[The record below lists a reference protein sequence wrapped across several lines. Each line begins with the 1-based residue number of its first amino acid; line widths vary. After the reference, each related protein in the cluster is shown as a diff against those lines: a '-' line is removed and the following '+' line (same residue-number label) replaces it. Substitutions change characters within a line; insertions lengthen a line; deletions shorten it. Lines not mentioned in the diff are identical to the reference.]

1 MDRIKILQVIGRLQ
15 FGGMQGGVIKV
26 DNHIDRDIFHPLLVS
41 FRGFDQPLKN
51 NLAPDVEFAV
61 IQRKAGRDWRLVR
74 KLANIF
80 VKQRVDIVHSHNWET
95 WLYSFPA
102 ARLAHLPVF
111 ILGEYGREATYLSE
125 RGLKQKCGI
134 QIRVK

>member
-1 MDRIKILQVIGRLQ
+1 MIELPSS
-15 FGGMQGGVIKV
+15 
-26 DNHIDRDIFHPLLVS
+26 HCS
-41 FRGFDQPLKN
+41 YSSAGFDESLKN
-51 NLAPDVEFAV
+51 NLAPDVGFAV
-61 IQRKAGRDWRLVR
+61 VRGKAGRDWRLVR

-125 RGLKQKCGI
+125 RSLKQKCGI